1 MLPKEIL
8 QKLKEHGRYRVVNP
22 EKLESEIANFN
33 NKDDS
38 LYSISV
44 LPSSELNK
52 SFDDEAGPSNQDPRA
67 QSLDKELQNEINQE

>member
-1 MLPKEIL
+1 M

-22 EKLESEIANFN
+22 EKLESQIANFN

-52 SFDDEAGPSNQDPRA
+52 SFDDEASPSN
-67 QSLDKELQNEINQE
+67 